1 MYCTKLGEQQ
11 SVPAHDSPAPQQ
23 SSRSPQLS
31 VWPQPPSKSAHVF
44 LEQGTQVSLTHT
56 SSVLQV
62 THVVCTP
69 QPRSKRSP
77 QPLLA
82 PASASAS
89 AQVLGLQQPP
99 SPSQTAR
106 GSEHVPHWTF
116 GPQPLLTLPHVRP
129 PHDGG
134 LHATHWFWS
143 HLVVPEH
150 ALHSTV
156 PLPQAFVSCPHL
168 VPPSGGEHS
177 GGGSKQTPFTHC

>member
-1 MYCTKLGEQQ
+1 MYWTKLGGQQ
-11 SVPAHDSPAPQQ
+11 IAPAHESPAPQQ

-31 VWPQPPSKSAHVF
+31 VWPQPPSKSAQVF
-44 LEQGTQVSLTHT
+44 LEQGTQVSLTQA

-62 THVVCTP
+62 TQVFCTP

-89 AQVLGLQQPP
+89 AQVFGVQQPP
-99 SPSQTAR
+99 SPPQTAC
-106 GSEHVPHWTF
+106 GSEHVPHSTF
-116 GPQPLLTLPHVRP
+116 GPQPLFTLPHVRP

-134 LHATHWFWS
+134 LHATHWLLS
-143 HLVVPEH
+143 HLVMPEQ

-156 PLPQAFVSCPHL
+156 PLPHAFVTCPHL

-177 GGGSKQTPFTHC
+177 GGGSIQTPLTHC